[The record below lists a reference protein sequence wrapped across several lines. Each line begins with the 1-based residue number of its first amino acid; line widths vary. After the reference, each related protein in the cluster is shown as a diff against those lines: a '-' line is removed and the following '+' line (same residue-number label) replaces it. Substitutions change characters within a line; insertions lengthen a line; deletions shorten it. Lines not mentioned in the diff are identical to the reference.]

1 MRQIMEWDNI
11 IALCEVGDKY
21 ASIGCYAK
29 AMQCWFLAAEDTN
42 DYEAKY
48 RLGYCYFKGN
58 ELVNKDMFRAIYW
71 LKQSSEK
78 GSYKAAKILGGYY
91 ESLAY
96 GEDERIID
104 DPNNQQLSIWNTP
117 CIEIKRNISNRQYLE
132 KALVYYYQTIIN
144 LSCLVFKSSFEEITA
159 IVSNKITNQLEAIL
173 KSSKQDELKIN
184 KLRQIIGRLERKV
197 LRLNTY

>member
-117 CIEIKRNISNRQYLE
+117 H
-132 KALVYYYQTIIN
+132 
-144 LSCLVFKSSFEEITA
+144 
-159 IVSNKITNQLEAIL
+159 
-173 KSSKQDELKIN
+173 
-184 KLRQIIGRLERKV
+184 
-197 LRLNTY
+197 